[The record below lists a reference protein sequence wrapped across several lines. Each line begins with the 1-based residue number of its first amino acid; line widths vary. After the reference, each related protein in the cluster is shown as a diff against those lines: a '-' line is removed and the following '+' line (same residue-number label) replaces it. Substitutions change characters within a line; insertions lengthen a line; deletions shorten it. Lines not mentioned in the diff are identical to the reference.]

1 MQIITDHIDLG
12 ETLENQ
18 LIDLTDRLA
27 ACIDRSRLSAGIV
40 TVFVPGS
47 TGAITTIE
55 FEDGL
60 TSDFPAMLDRL
71 APAAITY
78 RHDLAWHDGNGHSH
92 CKAALLGPD
101 ITIPFTDAQL
111 TLGVWQQVVFV
122 ELDVQPRRRT
132 LVVQIIG
139 E

>member
-1 MQIITDHIDLG
+1 MHVMTDHIDLG
-12 ETLENQ
+12 ETHEGE
-18 LIDLTDRLA
+18 LIDITDRIA
-27 ACIDRSRLSAGIV
+27 ACINRSQQSAGIV
-40 TVFVPGS
+40 TVFVPGA
-47 TGAITTIE
+47 TGAVTTIE

-60 TSDFPAMLDRL
+60 KHDFPAMLARI
-71 APAAITY
+71 APADVPY

-92 CKAALLGPD
+92 CKASLLGPD

-111 TLGVWQQVVFV
+111 TLGTWQQVVFV
-122 ELDVQPRRRT
+122 ELDRQPHRRT